1 MDRIADF
8 IGDIADVES
17 SRDAM
22 TLRRKSRDS
31 HAVSPLLRKS
41 LEGKLADVVV
51 RPKSK
56 AEILRVV
63 AAAVKHRIPI
73 TARGGGT
80 ANYGQS
86 VPLHGGILLDMTSV
100 AGVVWTRPGAV
111 RALAGTIIADID
123 DAARAI
129 GWELRMHPSTK
140 DTATIGGFV
149 AGGTGGI
156 GSAGWG
162 VLRDRGNIAGLEVIT
177 AEDTPRLIELRG
189 QDTNLVHHAYGAN
202 CIISE
207 VEMPLAP
214 AFPWIEAIVAFPDY
228 IQTVRFGVAVGMT
241 IGIVKKL
248 LSVQEWPTPR
258 LMRPLGTLVPDG
270 HSMISCLIWD
280 QSMEDFRE
288 LGAEFGGKIV
298 SVAPEGQG
306 PYEIPLY
313 EMAFGHALLQC
324 QRSEPRRAAI
334 EGFFHADD
342 LAALIERVHRK
353 LGGVGPMRMELR
365 RWGSRL
371 AGSGSPFF
379 LFESEEQMAGI
390 VRLMQSGGA
399 SVANSH
405 ASNVRTVGKKEVTD
419 RDIEFK
425 LASDPYGLLNPG
437 RFEADSAADHAPGS
451 RLPTDSWLA
460 RRVLIETHAPHESA
474 AI

>member
-1 MDRIADF
+1 
-8 IGDIADVES
+8 
-17 SRDAM
+17 
-22 TLRRKSRDS
+22 
-31 HAVSPLLRKS
+31 
-41 LEGKLADVVV
+41 
-51 RPKSK
+51 
-56 AEILRVV
+56 
-63 AAAVKHRIPI
+63 VKHRIPI

-123 DAARAI
+123 DATRAI

-177 AEDTPRLIELRG
+177 AEDSPRLIELRG
-189 QDTNLVHHAYGAN
+189 QDTVLVHHAYGAS

-214 AFPWIEAIVAFPDY
+214 AFPWIETIVAFPDY
-228 IQTVRFGVAVGMT
+228 IQTVRFGVAVGT
-241 IGIVKKL
+241 TTGIVKKL

-270 HSMISCLIWD
+270 HSMISCLIWE
-280 QSMEDFRE
+280 QSMEEFRE

-306 PYEIPLY
+306 PYDIPLY

-324 QRSEPRRAAI
+324 QKSEPRRVAI
-334 EGFFHADD
+334 EGFFHAAD
-342 LAALIERVHRK
+342 LVALIERVHRK
-353 LGGVGPMRMELR
+353 PWRSARCGWSCGAGAAGLPAAGHLSSCSRAR
-365 RWGSRL
+365 SRWRDR
-371 AGSGSPFF
+371 APY
-379 LFESEEQMAGI
+379 A
-390 VRLMQSGGA
+390 VGGA

-419 RDIEFK
+419 RDIKFK

-437 RFEADSAADHAPGS
+437 RFEADSTADHAPGS

-460 RRVLIETHAPHESA
+460 RRRLIETHAPHEARRSGTMSRRHMRV
-474 AI
+474 